1 MVARSSPKLF
11 AKLRLWVRVPCSSY
25 ILFCYSQRYTTLR
38 KMGGSLHLI
47 LGFGKIDLS
56 GTSVAEVCRKKAR
69 ITRLDV
75 DARPRSFLD
84 VYMPLS
90 SRGSYGTRSSYGG
103 AHVLIEIFE
112 FI

>member
-11 AKLRLWVRVPCSSY
+11 AKLRLWVRVPCSSH
-25 ILFCYSQRYTTLR
+25 ILFCYSQNTTLR
-38 KMGGSLHLI
+38 KIGGSLHLI

-69 ITRLDV
+69 VTRLGV

-84 VYMPLS
+84 VYMLLRNEEFLRWS
-90 SRGSYGTRSSYGG
+90 TRVNRDIRV
-103 AHVLIEIFE
+103 HLIATIR
-112 FI
+112 